1 MDIILQYQNEITSS
15 IVTVGALTWYW
26 CFRYKAW
33 PPITAVLLGIVI
45 GFLVQVFL

>member
-1 MDIILQYQNEITSS
+1 MDIILQYQNQIASS
-15 IVTVGALTWYW
+15 IVVVGALTGYWY
-26 CFRYKAW
+26 FQYKAW